1 MDNPWFQKGLDP
13 KPKPVDDEV
22 KEAAPLTAD
31 TVFNLNE
38 INAIVVEDKQELQKP
53 GNLNAFDI
61 ISFSAGFDLSGLF
74 EEREQ
79 KQEGRFTSNKSASTI
94 ISKLEGIAKR
104 LKLKI
109 TKKDGGLLKI
119 EGSK

>member
-13 KPKPVDDEV
+13 KPELVDAEV
-22 KEAAPLTAD
+22 KEPAPLNAD
-31 TVFNLNE
+31 AVFNLNE
-38 INAIVVEDKQELQKP
+38 SNATVVEDKHELQKP
-53 GNLNAFDI
+53 CKLNAFDI

-94 ISKLEGIAKR
+94 ISKLEDI
-104 LKLKI
+104 
-109 TKKDGGLLKI
+109 DC
-119 EGSK
+119 